1 MHSRRTSRRRNVWVV
16 VPMRG
21 IASGKSRL
29 SERLGRAE
37 RARLN
42 RRLLER
48 TLAVVAAWQGSA
60 SRCIV
65 VSGCAQTL
73 RIAARANAVRLL
85 EPRPRRGL
93 NSAVGYAARRAVR
106 SGARVIL
113 VLPTDLPRLSAA
125 GLNALVRRATCGHAG
140 AIAPDAARTGT
151 NALLLKTRGRFD
163 FSFGPDSC
171 ARHIEQARTLGWRLA
186 LCVHPDLV
194 LDIDLPQDLVA
205 WRTESSR
212 RRTI

>member
-1 MHSRRTSRRRNVWVV
+1 
-16 VPMRG
+16 MRG
-21 IASGKSRL
+21 IAAGKSRL
-29 SERLGRAE
+29 SDRLGRAE

-48 TLAVVAAWQGSA
+48 TLAVVAAWQGRA

-65 VSGCAQTL
+65 VSGCAQAL
-73 RIAARANAVRLL
+73 RIAARANAVRVP

-93 NSAVGYAARRAVR
+93 NAAVGYAARRAVR

-125 GLNALVRRATCGHAG
+125 GLDALVRRATYGHAG

-151 NALLLKTRGRFD
+151 NALLLKTRARFD
-163 FSFGPDSC
+163 FSFGPESC
-171 ARHIEQARTLGWRLA
+171 ARHIEAARALGWRLA

-194 LDIDLPQDLVA
+194 LDIDLPQDLLA
-205 WRTESSR
+205 WRAAGESSR
-212 RRTI
+212 RRTM